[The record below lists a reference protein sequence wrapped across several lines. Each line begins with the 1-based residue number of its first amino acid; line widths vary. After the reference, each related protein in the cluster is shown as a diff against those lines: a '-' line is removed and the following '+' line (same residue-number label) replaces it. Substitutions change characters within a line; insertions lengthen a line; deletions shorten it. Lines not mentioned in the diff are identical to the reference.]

1 MQLDFRVQ
9 VVVIYSY
16 PTVII
21 TKVIIFNNVIK
32 IISLKQ
38 SAHFLANIRATNTFN
53 YCVVLLQ

>member
-1 MQLDFRVQ
+1 MQLNFRIQ

-16 PTVII
+16 PTVNT

-38 SAHFLANIRATNTFN
+38 SAHLLANIWATNTFN
-53 YCVVLLQ
+53 